1 MNCPTCDNPM
11 VWSDEIGEVW
21 CSVYGTH
28 ERWPWPREYERMIE
42 QSNASVRTAIDDRL
56 YTANPQN
63 GGCTHRIHSGLTP
76 VCTSVPQ
83 GSALTIEVGGFN

>member
-28 ERWPWPREYERMIE
+28 EPWPWHREWDRLIE
-42 QSNASVRTAIDDRL
+42 KSNTAVRTAINDRL
-56 YTANPQN
+56 IHKDESYSHGIHTTYTP
-63 GGCTHRIHSGLTP
+63 L
-76 VCTSVPQ
+76 CTSDPQ
-83 GSALTIEVGGFN
+83 GSTPTMEVGGIH